1 MEFKKNKMQFSVAN
15 SIRAASMIFLA
26 TLSIGLTAC
35 GGSGGGGGGGTVTN
49 NGSLSNPQNY
59 TMPSGGVATVPPT
72 TN

>member
-1 MEFKKNKMQFSVAN
+1 MEFKKSQTQLSVAN
-15 SIRAASMIFLA
+15 SIRAASIIFLA

-35 GGSGGGGGGGTVTN
+35 GGGGGGGGGTVTN